1 MNADAAG
8 MTAEE
13 LRRRAE
19 AALAHAPRAP
29 HPSATDT
36 VDTQGLVHELQVR
49 QIELE
54 MQNETLRETQAETQ
68 RALQR
73 YTDLNERLEDIVA
86 ARTADL
92 VTARQIAE
100 SANVAKSAFLANMS
114 HELRTP
120 LNAIMG
126 MTELASRRA
135 SDPKQKDYLAKIMLA
150 AQQLLAIIND
160 ILDLSKIEAD
170 RLTLERSALH
180 LGDVLDSLDT
190 LIGYRATEK
199 GLALHIACPPDLREL
214 PLIGDPLRLGQV
226 LLNLAGNAV
235 KFTTAG
241 RIDVAVT
248 LAEETSDQIV
258 VRFDIRD
265 TGVGIPAE
273 DMTRLFSA
281 FEQGDNS
288 TTRHYGGTGLGL
300 AISKRLVTLMG
311 GNVGVNS
318 APGVGSHF
326 WFTASL
332 QKGQAEAVAPPPP
345 LPHAAEAAIA
355 ARHRGARILLA
366 EDEPVTREISL
377 GLLQDVGLTVDAVS
391 DGDQAV
397 DLARRNAY
405 ALILMDIQMPGLNGI
420 VATRL
425 IRAMPGH
432 ERTPILALTANAFA
446 EDRRACLQA
455 GMNDHIAKPM
465 APDVFFQTL
474 LKWLTPPGT

>member
-19 AALAHAPRAP
+19 AALVQ
-29 HPSATDT
+29 ATSEPPAVAVGIADR
-36 VDTQGLVHELQVR
+36 QGLVHELQVR

-54 MQNETLRETQAETQ
+54 LQNEALREMQAETQ

-73 YTDLNERLEDIVA
+73 YSDLNERLEDIVA

-120 LNAIMG
+120 MNAIMG
-126 MTELASRRA
+126 MTELATRRA
-135 SDPKQKDYLAKIMLA
+135 SDPKQKDYLGKIMLA

-170 RLTLERSALH
+170 RLTLERSELR
-180 LGDVLDSLDT
+180 LGDVLSSLDS
-190 LIGYRATEK
+190 LIGYQATEK
-199 GLALHIACPPDLREL
+199 GLALTITCAPDLREL
-214 PLIGDPLRLGQV
+214 PLLGDPLRLGQV
-226 LLNLAGNAV
+226 LLNLTGNAV
-235 KFTTAG
+235 KFTSAG
-241 RIDVAVT
+241 RIDVAAALVKES
-248 LAEETSDQIV
+248 ADQIV
-258 VRFDIRD
+258 VRFDVRD

-273 DMTRLFSA
+273 NLTRLFSA

-288 TTRHYGGTGLGL
+288 TTRQYGGTGLGL
-300 AISKRLVTLMG
+300 AISKRLVALMG
-311 GNVGVNS
+311 GSVGVNS
-318 APGVGSHF
+318 SPGVGSHF
-326 WFTASL
+326 WFTATL
-332 QKGQAEAVAPPPP
+332 QKGQSVAVHAAALPYAAEAV
-345 LPHAAEAAIA
+345 LS

-366 EDEPVTREISL
+366 EDEPITREVSL
-377 GLLQDVGLTVDAVS
+377 GLLEDVGLTVDAVS
-391 DGDQAV
+391 DGAQAV
-397 DLARRNAY
+397 ELARRNSY
-405 ALILMDIQMPGLNGI
+405 DLILMDIQMTGMNGI

-446 EDRRACLQA
+446 EDRRSCLQA

-465 APDVFFQTL
+465 APEVFFQTL
-474 LKWLTPPGT
+474 LKWLPPPST